1 MNDLTKQA
9 FRNMLRSSIVLG
21 GFSILTMG
29 MVTWV
34 YWCIYERIASEKQ
47 QYEKSILEEMLP
59 RNSYDNNLLDDY
71 VMLQSSQLLAT
82 EKMTKA
88 FIARYREE
96 ITAIILPVFAPDG
109 YSSSIE
115 LLVAINIQG
124 EILGV
129 RVLKHG
135 ETPGL
140 GDKILLTATDWLL
153 RFNGKSLTN
162 PAEKGWR
169 VKKDG
174 GEFDQFTGVTVTPR
188 AVVAAVSRALQFFN
202 VHKDTIFPMENL
214 KWQ

>member
-1 MNDLTKQA
+1 
-9 FRNMLRSSIVLG
+9 MLRSGFALG

-29 MVTWV
+29 LVTWV
-34 YWCIYERIASEKQ
+34 YWCNYERIASEKQ
-47 QYEKSILEEMLP
+47 QFEKRILEEILP
-59 RNSYDNNLLDDY
+59 QNSYDNNLLDDY
-71 VMLQSSQLLAT
+71 VMLQPSQLLAT
-82 EKMTKA
+82 EQTTKA
-88 FIARYREE
+88 YIARYQEE
-96 ITAIILPVFAPDG
+96 ITAIILPVIAPDG

-115 LLVAINIQG
+115 LIVAINIRSKV
-124 EILGV
+124 LGV

-153 RFNGKSLTN
+153 NFNGKSLTN
-162 PAEKGWR
+162 PVQKGWR

-188 AVVAAVSRALQFFN
+188 AIVAAVSRALQYFN
-202 VHKDTIFPMENL
+202 VHKDSMLSMGHL